1 LINSTTQF
9 CDTGFK
15 KIMLSFRSFFA
26 TALLLTTVPVSA
38 KELGYYDSLRLV
50 SAMREDEVILRM
62 VRADRLQGS
71 RLNQQDLQCL
81 DSLEYPELTE
91 IVAKQIGYMLT
102 AAEVQDALNYF
113 QSSSGRKFVRRALG
127 ILGETQF
134 TTLDQAELERFKQ
147 RPAGRKLLG
156 DRIFQDPAFIAEA
169 AQRVDQRLGD
179 CAFARQNDLERE
191 IPETNCQARAVP
203 SSDNVC
209 LATYG
214 GEGSAKKFRRASVEV
229 NCREGGRVL
238 TSRIGLMRPEDPIAL
253 RWSAEREL
261 QILIDGK
268 VKNSPTSV
276 GSVAK
281 ISFASWRKKN
291 DPPLLTCITHARS
304 SSTLANT
311 LPSSATV
318 GGWRAYSRAGLCLM
332 TARVPKDAAR
342 DTDGDVLLQFRQQ
355 KPAAVPFA
363 TTDLALVVEI
373 DQQSDRPLFVDFET
387 RRFALIAQPPRQR
400 HMLTGMA
407 AEVVLDRLRAKP
419 VDLTVSSDD
428 GAGYSIPMR
437 GLDFDF
443 ANAEFGECLATL
455 AAT

>member
-1 LINSTTQF
+1 
-9 CDTGFK
+9 
-15 KIMLSFRSFFA
+15 MLSFRSFFA
-26 TALLLTTVPVSA
+26 TALLLTTVPAFA
-38 KELGYYDSLRLV
+38 KELAYYDSLRLV

-62 VRADRLQGS
+62 ARAEKLQ
-71 RLNQQDLQCL
+71 RTKLNLQDQQCL
-81 DSLEYPELTE
+81 DSLEYPEFTE
-91 IVAKQIGYMLT
+91 IAAKQIGYMLS
-102 AAEVQDALNYF
+102 AAEVQDALSYF
-113 QSSSGRKFVRRALG
+113 QSGSGRKFVRRSLG

-156 DRIFQDPAFIAEA
+156 DMIFQDPALIAEVT
-169 AQRVDQRLGD
+169 QRVDMRIGD
-179 CAFARQNDLERE
+179 CVFARQNDLERE
-191 IPETNCQARAVP
+191 IPDTSCQARAVP

-214 GEGSAKKFRRASVEV
+214 GEGGARKIRRASIEV
-229 NCREGGRVL
+229 NCREGGRVV
-238 TSRIGLMRPEDPIAL
+238 TSRIGLMRPEDPVAL
-253 RWSAEREL
+253 RWSANRDL
-261 QILIDGK
+261 QVLVDGK

-281 ISFASWRKKN
+281 ISFASWEKKT
-291 DPPLLTCITHARS
+291 DPPLLTCVMQARGNE
-304 SSTLANT
+304 TLANT

-332 TARVPKDAAR
+332 TARVPKETLR
-342 DTDGDVLLQFRQQ
+342 GTDGEVLLQFRKQR
-355 KPAAVPFA
+355 PAAVPFA

-387 RRFALIAQPPRQR
+387 KRFGLIAQPPRQR
-400 HMLTGMA
+400 HMLAGMA
-407 AEVVLDRLRAKP
+407 AEVLLDRLRATP
-419 VDLTVSSDD
+419 VELNVSSD
-428 GAGYSIPMR
+428 GGESYSIPMR

-443 ANAEFGECLATL
+443 ANAEFGECLASL